1 MKPPLFNKEYNYFI
15 KIMWQRIFFI
25 SIFIFISK
33 SVEAQVTRI
42 YTDYN
47 GFWTSGLGDISP
59 VEPDNNHHV
68 LAFTYDNGSTTTTYS
83 TGVNDALL
91 TLYGISF
98 VPHVYQAL
106 PVVNVP
112 FPTQSSNYAQFGEM
126 QDGIHNGTLPQ
137 TVKFPFPYS
146 ASNMPTLA
154 DLLTDGKYG
163 LDISTGVT
171 NIPSSLELEFEFT
184 TIENINEIGDGI
196 PDFLITQI
204 ANPSANNLD
213 KIWFEDEN
221 GNLVGSIVNIQQN
234 SVPPLAN
241 TKNDLFTASGSAS
254 SQINQG
260 KQIRLVALEASEF
273 DLGSGTNYQ
282 DAKKLKYKLGGSSD
296 LAFVAFN
303 YKLLNIVVANDD
315 TAATNANTSVE
326 IDVLENDFVPQSV
339 ELQDIVVVSGEE
351 PQNGSVVVN
360 PDNTVTYTPNNG
372 FVGIDFFKYE
382 ICSTIG
388 NCDEAMVMIVVGASD
403 IAVTKTINPMSPN
416 IGDPVTFTVTVANNG
431 PFEAK
436 GAHVT
441 DLLPDGYTYISH
453 TVTPAN
459 SYNQYSGSWSIGD
472 MAVGQTET
480 LIINGIL
487 NATGSYTNTA
497 EVSSYMFDP
506 DLSNNQASV
515 TPLTMPS
522 AKVTSYCVPGATL
535 REVSVELTGTPNWT
549 VNYTYNGVPY
559 TVNGITSS
567 PFVLSPT
574 IKGEFYITSV
584 TDGNNYT
591 ITYPT
596 APLPIDLSV
605 QAFVYPCFV
614 YVNPMII
621 QKLEN

>member
-1 MKPPLFNKEYNYFI
+1 MKTFNF
-15 KIMWQRIFFI
+15 KINKTLKKIRTKHSVNFLVMFFLI
-25 SIFIFISK
+25 SV
-33 SVEAQVTRI
+33 SVEGQVTRI

-47 GFWTSGLGDISP
+47 GFWTSGIGDISS
-59 VEPDNNHHV
+59 VAPDNNHHV
-68 LAFTYDNGSTTTTYS
+68 LAFSYNNGSTITTYS

-91 TLYGISF
+91 TQYGISF
-98 VPHVYQAL
+98 TPNIYQAL
-106 PVVNVP
+106 PVINVP
-112 FPTQSSNYAQFGEM
+112 FPTGASNYAQFGEM
-126 QDGIHNGTLPQ
+126 QDGIHDGTLPQ

-154 DLLTDGKYG
+154 DLLTDGEYG

-204 ANPSANNLD
+204 ADPSANRSD
-213 KIWFEDEN
+213 EIWFEDEN
-221 GNLVGSIVNIQQN
+221 GNQVGAVVTIQQN
-234 SVPPLAN
+234 SVAPLAN

-254 SQINQG
+254 SQINQD

-273 DLGSGTNYQ
+273 DLDVGTNYQ
-282 DAKKLKYKLGGSSD
+282 NAKKLKYKLGGSSD

-315 TAATNANTSVE
+315 TASTNANTSVV
-326 IDVLENDFVPQSV
+326 IDVLENDFIPQSV
-339 ELQDIVVVSGEE
+339 ELQGLEIVSGEE
-351 PQNGSVVVN
+351 PQNGVVVVN
-360 PDNTVTYTPNNG
+360 PDNTFTYTPNNE

-382 ICSTIG
+382 ICSSTG
-388 NCDEAMVMIVVGASD
+388 NCDEAMVMVVVGASD
-403 IAVTKTINPMSPN
+403 LAVTKTINTLTPDV
-416 IGDPVTFTVTVANNG
+416 GDLVTFTVTVTNNG
-431 PFEAK
+431 PFDAI

-459 SYNQYSGSWSIGD
+459 SYNHYTGSWSVGD
-472 MAVGQTET
+472 LAVGQTQT
-480 LIINGIL
+480 LVVNATL
-487 NATGSYTNTA
+487 NSTGSYTNTA
-497 EVSSYMFDP
+497 EVSSYMYDTN
-506 DLSNNQASV
+506 LSNNQVSV
-515 TPLTMPS
+515 TPQTMPS
-522 AKVTSYCVPGATL
+522 ATVTSYCVSGDEL
-535 REVSVELTGTPNWT
+535 KKVSVELTGTPNWT

-559 TVNGITSS
+559 TASGITSS
-567 PFVLSPT
+567 PFIFSPT
-574 IKGEFYITSV
+574 TQGEFYITSI

-596 APLPIDLSV
+596 APLPIDVSV
-605 QAFVYPCFV
+605 RAFVYPCFV

-621 QKLEN
+621 QKLRN